1 MKDFQPIAIGKDE
14 ESEKRFKS
22 RVRLK
27 KRYIDELSEYVN
39 KFVKVDDKVNL
50 QGNFYDSFV
59 TMFLD
64 TYKDKF
70 PPISIEKMFEQMEC
84 NAGKIKELCNNIE
97 GIDIKLDA
105 RMEATLPD
113 FNIYTNTADQ
123 NKLFV
128 TLKRLCKDVNSL
140 KDYGVRL
147 SGGALITGT
156 QNMLVYDWSSQEM
169 KPNTRRILGQDIR

>member
-14 ESEKRFKS
+14 EAEKRFKS

-27 KRYIDELSEYVN
+27 KRYIDELHEYVN

-84 NAGKIKELCNNIE
+84 NAGRIKEICNNIE
-97 GIDIKLDA
+97 AIEIKLDSK
-105 RMEATLPD
+105 MEATLPD

-147 SGGALITGT
+147 SGGALIQGT

-169 KPNTRRILGQDIR
+169 KPNSRRILGQDIR

>member
-27 KRYIDELSEYVN
+27 KRYIDELFEYVN
-39 KFVKVDDKVNL
+39 KFVTVDDKVNL

-64 TYKDKF
+64 EYKDKF

-84 NAGKIKELCNNIE
+84 NAAKIKELCNNIE
-97 GIDIKLDA
+97 AIEIKLDSKMNA
-105 RMEATLPD
+105 KEPD

-147 SGGALITGT
+147 SGGALIQGT

-169 KPNTRRILGQDIR
+169 KPNSRRILGQDLR